1 MQTVTMS
8 STDRDEP
15 EKQAIRTCT
24 TNQCMIDFTA
34 KHLNGLRIECAT
46 TEEITQ
52 KEIREAEVNIYIRD
66 VYVCLDCQEATDSN
80 PI

>member
-1 MQTVTMS
+1 MS
-8 STDRDEP
+8 SLTDREEA
-15 EKQAIRTCT
+15 EKQAIKTCT

-52 KEIREAEVNIYIRD
+52 REIREAEVNHSF
-66 VYVCLDCQEATDSN
+66 VYFFIFRQSSRK
-80 PI
+80 